1 MIKRFAQCLRE
12 YKWTALVSPVCMI
25 GEVAMEVTI
34 PLVMADLYDY
44 GIAMSNM
51 TVVWQKALQLL
62 LCALASLL
70 FGCLSAD
77 YASKAATGFAR
88 NLRHDMYY
96 RVQDFSFSNIDKF
109 SSASIVTR
117 LTSDAATIQMAFQ
130 MMIRMA
136 IRCPMMLILAT
147 VSSLR
152 ISPKLST
159 VYFIAIPLLALVL
172 LGIIPLVFRIFD
184 RVFKTYDRL
193 NTVVQENVHGIRVV
207 KSFVREDK
215 EVSKFEA
222 ISLNE
227 LFSGEHISAEEYK
240 GKAEENISKLYKEK
254 QIANLKPIKYLFS
267 TCSNVTLLVAVIE
280 LAVGFIGN
288 FFDPII
294 LKVMLLNASVWIML
308 FLISVGKLTYDKKKL
323 KNLKHSGTCIDS
335 EIKDIIPA
343 SWIRVGN
350 YICCRIVCGF
360 IYEGKEYKAVSNYY
374 VLTPFQR
381 KEDLY
386 ANVFIEQNN
395 PTKYSIELFQESR

>member
-1 MIKRFAQCLRE
+1 
-12 YKWTALVSPVCMI
+12 
-25 GEVAMEVTI
+25 
-34 PLVMADLYDY
+34 
-44 GIAMSNM
+44 M
-51 TVVWQKALQLL
+51 TNTMMLL
-62 LCALASLL
+62 LVLIPAFIIWSVIIYVVYLLIIALRKYIKSKPVREEKEEYAKTLGGVIKKHRMECQMTQEFVAETLGVSRQAVSKWENGRGMPDVSLL
-70 FGCLSAD
+70 QPLC
-77 YASKAATGFAR
+77 
-88 NLRHDMYY
+88 
-96 RVQDFSFSNIDKF
+96 
-109 SSASIVTR
+109 
-117 LTSDAATIQMAFQ
+117 DA
-130 MMIRMA
+130 
-136 IRCPMMLILAT
+136 
-147 VSSLR
+147 
-152 ISPKLST
+152 
-159 VYFIAIPLLALVL
+159 
-172 LGIIPLVFRIFD
+172 LG
-184 RVFKTYDRL
+184 
-193 NTVVQENVHGIRVV
+193 
-207 KSFVREDK
+207 
-215 EVSKFEA
+215 

-288 FFDPII
+288 FFNPTI

-374 VLTPFQR
+374 VLTPFHR

>member
-1 MIKRFAQCLRE
+1 MDQKKIGAFIAQCRKEKSLTQIQLAE
-12 YKWTALVSPVCMI
+12 LLDITNQAVSKWENGRGMPDV
-25 GEVAMEVTI
+25 
-34 PLVMADLYDY
+34 
-44 GIAMSNM
+44 
-51 TVVWQKALQLL
+51 
-62 LCALASLL
+62 SLL
-70 FGCLSAD
+70 QPLC
-77 YASKAATGFAR
+77 
-88 NLRHDMYY
+88 
-96 RVQDFSFSNIDKF
+96 
-109 SSASIVTR
+109 
-117 LTSDAATIQMAFQ
+117 DA
-130 MMIRMA
+130 
-136 IRCPMMLILAT
+136 
-147 VSSLR
+147 
-152 ISPKLST
+152 
-159 VYFIAIPLLALVL
+159 
-172 LGIIPLVFRIFD
+172 LG
-184 RVFKTYDRL
+184 
-193 NTVVQENVHGIRVV
+193 
-207 KSFVREDK
+207 
-215 EVSKFEA
+215 

-294 LKVMLLNASVWIML
+294 L